1 MKDRDLMMSGYDQVF
16 LAEAEDCAERSRYGA
31 EVKVS
36 ALRLGAAVSAVWA
49 AAAAVDAFVSER
61 SAFYRRYALEG
72 HRRISKKTFRKILEE
87 PRSWRKLNRLVKWFH
102 EPGLKAHPAYRDFR
116 AVLAL
121 RDATVRGNAEH
132 LATDDWPPGFKPKF
146 RNRIPVRAD
155 LGLDWTSWVF
165 HEDTANWAAE
175 TCRAILVEASKHVP
189 PPLTGAARK
198 VHNGPREEIP
208 QAEPPPPEYIP
219 AQYPH

>member
-1 MKDRDLMMSGYDQVF
+1 MVSGYDEVF

-36 ALRLGAAVSAVWA
+36 ALRIGAAISAVWA

-61 SAFYRRYALEG
+61 GAFYRRYSLEG
-72 HRRISKKTFRKILEE
+72 HRQISKKTFRKILED
-87 PRSWRKLNRLVKWFH
+87 PKAWRKLNRLVKWFH
-102 EPGLKAHPAYRDFR
+102 TPGLKGHPAYGELR

-132 LATDDWPPGFKPKF
+132 LATDDWPPGIKPKL
-146 RNRIPVRAD
+146 RDRIPVRAD

-165 HEDTANWAAE
+165 HEDTANWATE
-175 TCRAILVEASKHVP
+175 TCRAILTEAGKHVP
-189 PPLTGAARK
+189 PPPTGSVRK
-198 VHNGPREEIP
+198 GHNGPKAEMP
-208 QAEPPPPEYIP
+208 QPKPSPPEYIP